1 MSGAEAAIHTYGATH
16 AVAEA
21 VDRAVV
27 VDGCPPSPYSP
38 VGAIRIAIIIAIIT
52 HASRSTAITRI
63 VDGTGTMSGALAGAC
78 LDGQPSSRRPRRSH
92 LKPPTPPEPAQSIG
106 AVKPE

>member
-1 MSGAEAAIHTYGATH
+1 MSGTEAAIHTYGATH

-27 VDGCPPSPYSP
+27 VDGRPPSPYGP
-38 VGAIRIAIIIAIIT
+38 VGAIRIAVIIAI
-52 HASRSTAITRI
+52 ASRSTAITRI